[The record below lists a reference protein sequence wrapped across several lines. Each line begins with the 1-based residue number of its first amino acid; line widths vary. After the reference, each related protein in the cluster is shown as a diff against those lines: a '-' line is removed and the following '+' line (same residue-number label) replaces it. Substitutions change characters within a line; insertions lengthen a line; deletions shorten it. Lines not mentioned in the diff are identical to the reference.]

1 MESEATKVEEMFVKI
16 REYIEVRIEL
26 LRLKS
31 VNKTAGFMSSA
42 ITLVILII
50 IFSGTFIC
58 ITIGASFLIGD
69 WLGRTCY
76 GFFIVGAVYLIA
88 GLVMYSMRDK
98 WIKKKVSN
106 KLIKDLMD

>member
-1 MESEATKVEEMFVKI
+1 
-16 REYIEVRIEL
+16 
-26 LRLKS
+26 
-31 VNKTAGFMSSA
+31 MSSA

-50 IFSGTFIC
+50 IFGGAFLCVTL
-58 ITIGASFLIGD
+58 GASFLIGD

-76 GFFIVGAVYLIA
+76 GFFIVGGLYLIA
-88 GLVMYSMRDK
+88 GLLIYSMRDK